1 MPISQDELNAL
12 FADAREEWNRAEL
25 IVKTA
30 EQVSG
35 DAVIPSIKE
44 LRYAGRRFVDTFH
57 ELANGNDLAKAQG
70 FVQDAIFNCHCARHD
85 AIDVATAVI
94 ASNLNVAVQKIGYRH
109 VLSAFPKF
117 AELRSQLTAIR
128 AKIRVSR
135 ENRTDRDAI
144 YDAIHE
150 GDFPQLAALY
160 EEYLGAED
168 IMKSLA
174 RGQRRREVFY
184 VVTTIGAILVA
195 LYASLKPED
204 CPQLSLPAGAI
215 ITVPKSPATP
225 SAPAGKRLGDG

>member
-1 MPISQDELNAL
+1 MAISQDELNAL
-12 FADAREEWNRAEL
+12 FADARDEWNRAEA

-30 EQVSG
+30 EQVCG

-57 ELANGNDLAKAQG
+57 ELANGSDINVARG

-85 AIDVATAVI
+85 AIDVATAII

-109 VLSAFPKF
+109 ILEAFPRF
-117 AELRSQLTAIR
+117 AELRSQLTTIRGKIR
-128 AKIRVSR
+128 ASR
-135 ENRTDRDAI
+135 SNRTDRDAI
-144 YDAIHE
+144 YESIHA

-174 RGQRRREVFY
+174 RNARVREAFY
-184 VVTTIGAILVA
+184 AVATLASIIVAIL
-195 LYASLKPED
+195 
-204 CPQLSLPAGAI
+204 AI
-215 ITVPKSPATP
+215 IF
-225 SAPAGKRLGDG
+225 